1 MTDVIYNLS
10 VYINI
15 KIPLDNSLKNRNKW
29 DFNVY
34 IFNMNNL

>member
-1 MTDVIYNLS
+1 MTDEIYNLS

-29 DFNVY
+29 D
-34 IFNMNNL
+34 L